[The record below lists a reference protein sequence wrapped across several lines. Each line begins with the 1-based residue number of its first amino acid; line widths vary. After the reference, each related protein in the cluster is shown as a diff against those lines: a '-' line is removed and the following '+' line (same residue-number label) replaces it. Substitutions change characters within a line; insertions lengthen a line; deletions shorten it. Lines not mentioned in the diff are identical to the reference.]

1 VFAEEECEEPVD
13 GLRGAQLR
21 RLTWRDRPQR
31 VSRPLAPWHALS
43 YPLVMYSELGFS
55 SCFSAAYGKKRRRPE
70 HRAPAHPE
78 DRKAIRCTR
87 MCGCR
92 PSPFCR
98 RALLLPAVSSYTGM
112 QVRRVLHLVDNGTAS
127 LAVLWCP
134 SNPDANTRICT
145 LLHGVLCGWWSVAP
159 SCPRCFYASC
169 MIDYLFP
176 FLF

>member
-1 VFAEEECEEPVD
+1 MWGACGWAVWGSTASPDVKRQSAAGPPVPCP
-13 GLRGAQLR
+13 AAC
-21 RLTWRDRPQR
+21 TI
-31 VSRPLAPWHALS
+31 VSSSSPVA
-43 YPLVMYSELGFS
+43 FS
-55 SCFSAAYGKKRRRPE
+55 SCFSAYGKKRWRPE

-127 LAVLWCP
+127 LAVLWC
-134 SNPDANTRICT
+134 
-145 LLHGVLCGWWSVAP
+145 LLIRMPVHYMVHFVVDDRLLWGVVHGFV
-159 SCPRCFYASC
+159 
-169 MIDYLFP
+169 
-176 FLF
+176 FLRVHVWPTT

>member
-1 VFAEEECEEPVD
+1 MWGACGWAVWGSTASPDVKRQSPAGPPVPCP
-13 GLRGAQLR
+13 AAC
-21 RLTWRDRPQR
+21 TI
-31 VSRPLAPWHALS
+31 VSSSHVA
-43 YPLVMYSELGFS
+43 FS
-55 SCFSAAYGKKRRRPE
+55 SCFSAYGKKRRRPE

-98 RALLLPAVSSYTGM
+98 RALLLSVSSYTGK

-145 LLHGVLCGWWSVAP
+145 LLHGVLCGWWPVAP